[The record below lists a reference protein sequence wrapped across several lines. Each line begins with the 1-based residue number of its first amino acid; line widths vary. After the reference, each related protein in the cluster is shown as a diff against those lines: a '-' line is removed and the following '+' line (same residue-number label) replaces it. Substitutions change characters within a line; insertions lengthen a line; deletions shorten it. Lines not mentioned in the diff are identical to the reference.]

1 MIPFQGLIASI
12 LGVIGL
18 IVNWNKEFYFFF
30 WLLVFLLLM
39 DMVLTDALRNVL
51 KIKGDCN
58 TARITAL
65 IGTINQMT
73 IMIFGIGSFST

>member
-18 IVNWNKEFYFFF
+18 IVNWNKELYSLF

-39 DMVLTDALRNVL
+39 DMILTDALRNVL
-51 KIKGDCN
+51 RIKGDCN

-65 IGTINQMT
+65 IGTINQIT
-73 IMIFGIGSFST
+73 IIFFGIGSFST

>member
-18 IVNWNKEFYFFF
+18 IINWNKELYFFF
-30 WLLVFLLLM
+30 WFLVFLLLM
-39 DMVLTDALRNVL
+39 DMILTDALRNVL
-51 KIKGDCN
+51 RIKGDCN

-65 IGTINQMT
+65 IGTINQIT
-73 IMIFGIGSFST
+73 IIFFGIGSFST